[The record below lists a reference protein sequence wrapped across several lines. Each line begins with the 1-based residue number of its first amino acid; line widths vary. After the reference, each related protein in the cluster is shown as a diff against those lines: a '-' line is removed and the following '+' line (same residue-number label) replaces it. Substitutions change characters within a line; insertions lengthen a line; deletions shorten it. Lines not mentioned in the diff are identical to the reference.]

1 MTQELVD
8 KVRAYVAERR
18 KLLEN
23 SPNAAELS
31 RKRLQE
37 IGYLDENGEV
47 AERYR
52 GGIPTKYHPSKN
64 PDPVNLIF

>member
-18 KLLEN
+18 KQIDESEN
-23 SPNAAELS
+23 PRQASIEHL
-31 RKRLQE
+31 KE

-52 GGIPTKYHPSKN
+52 GGIPEHHRTVTHTA
-64 PDPVNLIF
+64 

>member
-18 KLLEN
+18 KQIEESADPRQASIDHL
-23 SPNAAELS
+23 
-31 RKRLQE
+31 KE

-52 GGIPTKYHPSKN
+52 GGIPGQHK
-64 PDPVNLIF
+64 PVIHTA

>member
-18 KLLEN
+18 KQIDESKDPRQASIDHL
-23 SPNAAELS
+23 
-31 RKRLQE
+31 KE

-52 GGIPTKYHPSKN
+52 GGIPDYDESGARPA
-64 PDPVNLIF
+64 

>member
-18 KLLEN
+18 KEINDSEDPRQASINHL
-23 SPNAAELS
+23 
-31 RKRLQE
+31 KE

-47 AERYR
+47 VERYR
-52 GGIPTKYHPSKN
+52 DGIPDDQHKSVSHPA
-64 PDPVNLIF
+64 

>member
-18 KLLEN
+18 KQIDESEDPRQASIDHL
-23 SPNAAELS
+23 
-31 RKRLQE
+31 KE

-52 GGIPTKYHPSKN
+52 GGIPEYCK
-64 PDPVNLIF
+64 PVTRTA

>member
-18 KLLEN
+18 RELEN

-47 AERYR
+47 AEQYR
-52 GGIPTKYHPSKN
+52 GGIPAESSPVR
-64 PDPVNLIF
+64 PDPLNLIF